1 MKLIF
6 NVKNKLENCTINVI
20 LEQIYLILFSILL
33 IYQFFFTTMFSI
45 EWPVIIQTYLR
56 TIIILLLVLKTAVDE
71 KTSIS
76 EFIIMFA
83 LGLIFLLSWKNN
95 GGDEIF
101 LCLLS
106 IWGARNIDFKKI
118 LKVFFGVILFLLI
131 FTMISA
137 LTGNVENL
145 VFYQEGRRPRMA
157 FGICYPTD
165 FSAYVF
171 YLAVIYCY
179 FRKEKLK
186 YIETGIIALAGIL
199 VYYFCDARLNTI
211 CLLLT
216 AALFSYLIFM
226 RKRCSKHN
234 KTYKMHSI
242 LKYLFALS
250 PTLCGIVMVGLSIL
264 YSPYNSIFVRLNN
277 LLNNRLYYSNK
288 GIDIFGMSLWGQY
301 IPMRGN
307 GGTTE
312 AVSNYFFLDSS
323 YIYILLQYGI
333 LILLTIL
340 VCWFLIT
347 FKAARQNDI
356 EMLFAV
362 ALIAVQCIV
371 EHHMLSIVYNPFL
384 MAVLA
389 KRVIQED
396 DISR

>member
-71 KTSIS
+71 KPSIS

-145 VFYQEGRRPRMA
+145 VFYPRKI
-157 FGICYPTD
+157 GD
-165 FSAYVF
+165 
-171 YLAVIYCY
+171 
-179 FRKEKLK
+179 
-186 YIETGIIALAGIL
+186 
-199 VYYFCDARLNTI
+199 
-211 CLLLT
+211 
-216 AALFSYLIFM
+216 
-226 RKRCSKHN
+226 
-234 KTYKMHSI
+234 
-242 LKYLFALS
+242 
-250 PTLCGIVMVGLSIL
+250 
-264 YSPYNSIFVRLNN
+264 VR
-277 LLNNRLYYSNK
+277 
-288 GIDIFGMSLWGQY
+288 
-301 IPMRGN
+301 
-307 GGTTE
+307 
-312 AVSNYFFLDSS
+312 
-323 YIYILLQYGI
+323 
-333 LILLTIL
+333 
-340 VCWFLIT
+340 
-347 FKAARQNDI
+347 
-356 EMLFAV
+356 
-362 ALIAVQCIV
+362 
-371 EHHMLSIVYNPFL
+371 
-384 MAVLA
+384 
-389 KRVIQED
+389 
-396 DISR
+396 

>member
-71 KTSIS
+71 KPSIS

-165 FSAYVF
+165 FAAYVF

-186 YIETGIIALAGIL
+186 YIETGIKEFNYESKRKYEITARKHQGAKRGVNLFQSVKKGKIETSIMRCNREQYKYQHPTQKPVALMERIVKLVSDENDTVLDPFMGGGSTGVACINTNRKFIGIEL
-199 VYYFCDARLNTI
+199 DDEYFD
-211 CLLLT
+211 T
-216 AALFSYLIFM
+216 AV
-226 RKRCSKHN
+226 KRVSKAYQDKQEN
-234 KTYKMHSI
+234 I
-242 LKYLFALS
+242 
-250 PTLCGIVMVGLSIL
+250 I
-264 YSPYNSIFVRLNN
+264 N
-277 LLNNRLYYSNK
+277 
-288 GIDIFGMSLWGQY
+288 
-301 IPMRGN
+301 
-307 GGTTE
+307 E
-312 AVSNYFFLDSS
+312 
-323 YIYILLQYGI
+323 
-333 LILLTIL
+333 
-340 VCWFLIT
+340 
-347 FKAARQNDI
+347 KAA
-356 EMLFAV
+356 
-362 ALIAVQCIV
+362 
-371 EHHMLSIVYNPFL
+371 
-384 MAVLA
+384 
-389 KRVIQED
+389 
-396 DISR
+396 